1 MNRRGVGLIDRATLV
16 DRLANDVD
24 DAAESLGADGHQNGV
39 AGVDDGLATDET
51 FSGVEGNGS
60 DVVAA
65 EMLGDFEDESVGD
78 TLDLKSVKNW
88 GKLTFELHVDDG
100 TNNLRN
106 LSMSDLCAEATYT
119 TQIVK

>member
-1 MNRRGVGLIDRATLV
+1 MDGSVLVSLDGATLV

-65 EMLGDFEDESVGD
+65 EMLGDFEHESVLGS
-78 TLDLKSVKNW
+78 LHFEGVQNW
-88 GKLTFELHVDDG
+88 GQGALELHVHDG
-100 TNNLRN
+100 TDHLRD
-106 LSMSDLCAEATYT
+106 LAVSDTCGEST
-119 TQIVK
+119 